1 MANLKSLKN
10 RIKSVQS
17 TKKITQ
23 AMKLVSASKLKKAR
37 DAMEDNRPYIQ
48 NMDHLVASLVREVPF
63 REQIPI
69 LCGRDNPQNY
79 LIIAIGSERGLCGG
93 FNSNLAKSIKKKI
106 IELKS
111 QGKNVRVE
119 VIGNKI
125 YTLLQS
131 VPNVQTTLLHPGTAL
146 MTEEVKPIVYEL
158 IARFNRSEFDV
169 CLMYYNQFVSVMAR
183 NASMRQVLPLYIEEQ
198 ESEELPLFECDP
210 GAEFIV
216 KDCNKV

>member
-131 VPNVQTTLLHPGTAL
+131 FTINSAPGSHSNSGNSSDSCSSIYKGSTCLIEALRAITLT
-146 MTEEVKPIVYEL
+146 
-158 IARFNRSEFDV
+158 N
-169 CLMYYNQFVSVMAR
+169 
-183 NASMRQVLPLYIEEQ
+183 
-198 ESEELPLFECDP
+198 
-210 GAEFIV
+210 
-216 KDCNKV
+216 